1 MARPPNLLLLFPDQ
15 WRGDWLGCAGE
26 GIPVSTPNIDALA
39 ARGVRFSEART
50 NSPLCS
56 TARACLATGQRYPA
70 AGVAS
75 NQADL
80 PVDAPSFFRLLRDA
94 GYAVATCGKNDLRKA
109 AYIAGAP
116 DAATRLA
123 SYGFTEVREHAG
135 KRDAAVLMIQ
145 QRPDRYGHFLAGHN
159 ATDSY
164 LRDMATRDML
174 RTRDDIVSGAPHLLP
189 RTLYTDDFCGSDA
202 LALLGALPG
211 DRPWALWVNFPGPHE
226 PFDPPAELL
235 APYDGVRF
243 PDPVAPSAEDRS
255 DHQQVRRAYAAMM
268 SGIDAWVGRI
278 LDVVAARGDAANT
291 LTIFSSDHG
300 ETLGDHG
307 RWGKSVPYDGA
318 LRIPLVM
325 AGPGVQAGTVS
336 PARAELADIAATLLD
351 AAGIVTPP
359 DYAARSLLP
368 VSRGTVTANELRSHQ
383 YFALDDW
390 RGLVFDQY
398 KAVRFGDGRV
408 VLYDRDRDPGE
419 TTDRA
424 TALPRTAAYLGAWL
438 ARYPAPPVAGV

>member
-1 MARPPNLLLLFPDQ
+1 MAQRPNLLLLFPDQ
-15 WRGDWLGCAGE
+15 WRGDWLGCAGG
-26 GIPVSTPNIDALA
+26 GIPVSTPQIDALA
-39 ARGVRFSEART
+39 SRGIRFAEART

-75 NQADL
+75 NQEDL
-80 PVDAPSFFRLLRDA
+80 PTDAPSFFRLLRDA

-116 DAATRLA
+116 DAAERLA
-123 SYGFTEVREHAG
+123 AYGFTAVREHAG

-145 QRPDRYGHFLAGHN
+145 QRPDRYGRFLAGHN
-159 ATDSY
+159 ATDGY

-174 RTRDDIVSGAPHLLP
+174 RQSDHAVSGAAHLLP

-202 LALLGALPG
+202 LALIGALPS

-243 PDPVAPSAEDRS
+243 PDPVAPGSDDRS

-268 SGIDAWVGRI
+268 TGIDSWVGRI
-278 LDVVAARGDAANT
+278 LDAVTMRGDAANT

-325 AGPGVQAGTVS
+325 AGPGVRAGIVS

-351 AAGIVTPP
+351 AAGMDEPP

-368 VSRGTVTANELRSHQ
+368 VARGTAAADELRSHQ
-383 YFALDDW
+383 YFALGDW

-398 KAVRFGDGRV
+398 KAVRFDDGRV
-408 VLYDRDRDPGE
+408 VLYDRDRDPDE

-424 TALPRTAAYLGAWL
+424 AALPRTAAYLGAWL
-438 ARYPAPPVAGV
+438 ARYPAPPSGV